1 MFIDTHVH
9 LTDVYYSDKLDSIR
23 SEYLNA
29 GVKKVITVGYDMPS
43 SVKAKELA
51 DMYSE
56 VYFAVGIHP
65 SDASY
70 CNDKALNVLK
80 ELSSHPKCVAIGE
93 IGLDYHYEGYDK
105 QIQKKAFINQL
116 ELANKVNLP
125 VIIHSRD
132 ACKDTVDILKEN
144 KNLLNNGFLMH
155 CYAESKETASE
166 LLPLGAYFAF
176 GGAITFK
183 NAKKQEIISSIP
195 INRLLAETDCPY
207 LTPVPHRGEKNQP
220 AFVTFVYEYIAN
232 VKGVS
237 VQNLKAEFSKNSAKL
252 FKKL

>member
-29 GVKKVITVGYDMPS
+29 GVKKVITVGYDIAS

-70 CNDKALNVLK
+70 CNLQALSILE

-93 IGLDYHYEGYDK
+93 IGLDYHYDGYDK
-105 QIQKKAFINQL
+105 QIQKKAFISQL

-125 VIIHSRD
+125 IIIHSRD

-144 KNLLNNGFLMH
+144 
-155 CYAESKETASE
+155 
-166 LLPLGAYFAF
+166 
-176 GGAITFK
+176 
-183 NAKKQEIISSIP
+183 
-195 INRLLAETDCPY
+195 
-207 LTPVPHRGEKNQP
+207 
-220 AFVTFVYEYIAN
+220 
-232 VKGVS
+232 
-237 VQNLKAEFSKNSAKL
+237 
-252 FKKL
+252 